1 MDLLTLNCGSA
12 TVKAARYRLDADG
25 HVPAEAERRVLV
37 DAADGVAAAV
47 AGVLDD
53 LLDGGDEPVAI
64 GHRVVHGGPDRTDP
78 VVIDDE
84 GLAQLTELVPLSPIH
99 QPPAHYGVHEARLRF
114 PRIPQVAC
122 FDTAFHRTMGE
133 VERTLPLPRR
143 LIDGGV
149 QRYGFHGLSYEY
161 VVGHLGAELPGRAVI
176 AHLGSGASLCAV
188 RNGCSVATTMGFTP
202 TAGVVM
208 GTRSGDVDPGALVHA
223 MRTEGLDADG
233 LEHLVDRESGLLG
246 ISGRSN
252 DLRVLA
258 TAAEAGDHHA
268 RVAIEV
274 FCRSVRH
281 AVAGLAT
288 DLDGLEALVFTAGIG
303 EHSPLVRSEVC
314 KGLGH
319 LGVEIDATENTA
331 GASVVSTPAS
341 RVVVRV
347 VATDEEQVIARHTAA
362 LLSTNPAP

>member
-84 GLAQLTELVPLSPIH
+84 VLAQLTELVPLAPIH
-99 QPPAHYGVHEARLRF
+99 QPPALEGVHEARLRF

-176 AHLGSGASLCAV
+176 AHLGSGASICAV
-188 RNGCSVATTMGFTP
+188 RNGRSVATTMGFTP

-288 DLDGLEALVFTAGIG
+288 DLDGLDALVFTAGIG

-319 LGVEIDATENTA
+319 LGVEIDATVNTA
-331 GASVVSTPAS
+331 GAPVVSTATS

-362 LLSTNPAP
+362 LLSANPAP